1 MDSVISW
8 ALLVALAI
16 YLGLKLIDRID
27 AEKQMQKTRSE
38 RAWEELERETNAD
51 NWQDWCEVH
60 NIK

>member
-27 AEKQMQKTRSE
+27 AEKQMRKTRSE
-38 RAWEELERETNAD
+38 RAWEELVSENNVE
-51 NWQDWCEVH
+51 NWNDWCEV
-60 NIK
+60 NDL